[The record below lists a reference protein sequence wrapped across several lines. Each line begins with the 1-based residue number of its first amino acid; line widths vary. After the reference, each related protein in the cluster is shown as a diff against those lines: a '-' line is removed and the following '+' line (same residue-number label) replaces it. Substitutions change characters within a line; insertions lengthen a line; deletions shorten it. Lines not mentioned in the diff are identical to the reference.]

1 MSQERLS
8 VRNIQEVLRL
18 KWECGL
24 GIRAIARSCSISHST
39 VIEYVRRAEA
49 AGLTWPLP
57 KSLGED
63 DLFRLLFPKRPRSSS
78 RVIPLP
84 DWNQVHTELR
94 RKSVTLRLLWI
105 EYRDAHPDGYG
116 YSQFCE
122 LYRRW
127 AKCLNPSMRMR
138 HKAGEKLF
146 VDYAGQTVPVVIP
159 ATGEIRQAQ
168 IFVATL
174 GASNYTYAEAQ

>member
-63 DLFRLLFPKRPRSSS
+63 DLFRLLFPKRSCSSS

-84 DWNQVHTELR
+84 DWNQVHVELR
-94 RKSVTLRLLWI
+94 RKSVTLHLLWL
-105 EYRDAHPDGYG
+105 EYREAHPDGY
-116 YSQFCE
+116 E
-122 LYRRW
+122 
-127 AKCLNPSMRMR
+127 
-138 HKAGEKLF
+138 
-146 VDYAGQTVPVVIP
+146 
-159 ATGEIRQAQ
+159 
-168 IFVATL
+168 
-174 GASNYTYAEAQ
+174 YTILVS